1 MPVTGSELGSG
12 AQHRRRLDLIGFI
25 QANMPIAPAPS
36 LPEIQIHSARPTSHL
51 GRLRELDAGEADPPP
66 YWAYHWAGGAALARY
81 ILDRPETVRGR
92 RVLDLG
98 AGSGIVGI
106 AAAKSG
112 AREVIAADIDR
123 NAIVALSLNA
133 AVNGVTLRPVAGD
146 ITGAAPP
153 PVDLVAAGDL
163 FYDRDLAARVVTF
176 LDHCLAAGIAVL
188 IGDPGRAFLPLA
200 RLSRLAEYPVQ
211 DFGDG
216 KIAGLT
222 MSGVFALRPNDSSSP
237 I

>member
-1 MPVTGSELGSG
+1 MSVIGSELGSD
-12 AQHRRRLDLIGFI
+12 ARHRRRSDLIEFI
-25 QANMPIAPAPS
+25 QTNMPVAPAPS
-36 LPEIQIHSARPTSHL
+36 LPEIRIHTARPTSRL
-51 GRLRELDAGEADPPP
+51 WRLRELGGNKSDPPPP
-66 YWAYHWAGGAALARY
+66 YWAYHWAGGAALARH

-112 AREVIAADIDR
+112 ASEVIAADIDR

-133 AVNGVTLRPVAGD
+133 AINGVALRAVAGD
-146 ITGAAPP
+146 ITGAVPP

-163 FYDRDLAARVVTF
+163 FYDRDLAERVTTF
-176 LDHCLAAGIAVL
+176 LDRCLAAGIEVM
-188 IGDPGRAFLPLA
+188 IGDPGRAFLPFA
-200 RLSRLAEYPVQ
+200 RLRRLAEYPVQ

-216 KIAGLT
+216 KNAASKP
-222 MSGVFALRPNDSSSP
+222 SGVFALRPNGG
-237 I
+237 